1 MDYDYWKTTPEVDEL
16 PIDDSDEKCDS
27 ADNKLKE
34 IKENGS
40 KNKEVCSRS
49 CNSFQKI

>member
-16 PIDDSDEKCDS
+16 PIDDSYDKCDS

-40 KNKEVCSRS
+40 KNKEIRS
-49 CNSFQKI
+49 ESSNS